1 MQARIDVNGI
11 LQLEVENTTEY
22 WAIQEW
28 LKQRTFS
35 LTLASVPKEVSSW
48 IPAEVIEL
56 NWQKIATKSNPC
68 Q

>member
-1 MQARIDVNGI
+1 MQVRIDVNGI

-56 NWQKIATKSNPC
+56 NWQKIGRLS
-68 Q
+68 